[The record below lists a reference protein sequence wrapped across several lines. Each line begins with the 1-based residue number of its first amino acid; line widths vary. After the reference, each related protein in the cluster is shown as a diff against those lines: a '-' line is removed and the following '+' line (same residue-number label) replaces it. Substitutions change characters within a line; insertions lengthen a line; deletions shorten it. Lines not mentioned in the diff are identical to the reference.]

1 MTAFYRR
8 SKRTQNPG
16 LFELTFGSYCR
27 ESALWTSYLVAV
39 CLSGSEVVFTMMKN

>member
-8 SKRTQNPG
+8 AKRTQNPG
-16 LFELTFGSYCR
+16 LFELTFGSDRR
-27 ESALWTSYLVAV
+27 ESALRTSYLMAV